1 MEIAI
6 RSVDTSRQELNID
19 LGNRRPV
26 LVWKTNILTNKTGTP
41 SSHINRNKIPHLD
54 LYKLDPCYKYKNLN
68 GGITTIAKFAKVLIK
83 SIDKEGIPHDN
94 ILSIQ
99 VETDINADLRLIF
112 STSFLTEVD
121 PYILTQ
127 NMLSI
132 TLNGIHLQFSRSLH
146 N

>member
-1 MEIAI
+1 M
-6 RSVDTSRQELNID
+6 
-19 LGNRRPV
+19 
-26 LVWKTNILTNKTGTP
+26 
-41 SSHINRNKIPHLD
+41 IPHLD
-54 LYKLDPCYKYKNLN
+54 LYNLNPCYKYKNFN
-68 GGITTIAKFAKVLIK
+68 GGITAIAKFAKVLIK